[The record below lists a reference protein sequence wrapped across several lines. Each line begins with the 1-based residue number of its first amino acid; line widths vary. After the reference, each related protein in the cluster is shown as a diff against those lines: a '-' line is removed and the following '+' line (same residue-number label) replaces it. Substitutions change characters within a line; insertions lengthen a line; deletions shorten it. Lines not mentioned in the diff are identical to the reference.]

1 MTFPTKC
8 VILFLYTFYIK
19 GIGMFGYVKP
29 FKPHMRICE
38 YETYKAVYCGLCKI
52 LGREYGF
59 VSRMTLSYDFA
70 FLGLMALA
78 LNDSPAVVGP
88 QRCIAHPWRKTSC
101 LRSSDGLAYTAA
113 AAEILIYNKVKDDLD
128 DRRFLAKLFPWFML
142 KLTKKAYKKAA
153 ELYPGLAAY
162 TAEQMSRQAKL
173 EKDNCK
179 SIDRASE
186 PSSNILAE
194 IAAGL
199 SEKEEQKRILRRF
212 GYLLGRFV
220 YIADAF
226 DDVEK
231 DFRAGGFN
239 PLVIGNPT
247 INDINLPEIQRRTG
261 DSVNF
266 TLGALA
272 DSYVQLEIKRFKPI
286 IDNIVYLGLKNAFYD
301 LIRKKEENEDSE

>member
-1 MTFPTKC
+1 
-8 VILFLYTFYIK
+8 
-19 GIGMFGYVKP
+19 
-29 FKPHMRICE
+29 MRICE

-52 LGREYGF
+52 LGKEYGF

-78 LNDSPAVVGP
+78 LNDSPAVVEP
-88 QRCIAHPWRKTSC
+88 QRCIAHPWRKTPC
-101 LRSSDGLAYTAA
+101 LKSSDGLAYTAA
-113 AAEILIYNKVKDDLD
+113 AAEILIYNKIRDDLD

-142 KLTKKAYKKAA
+142 KLTKRAYKKAA
-153 ELYPGLAAY
+153 GLYPDLAAY
-162 TAEQMSRQAKL
+162 TAEQMSRQVKL

-199 SEKEEQKRILRRF
+199 SDKEEQKRILRRF

-231 DFRAGGFN
+231 DFRTGGFN

-247 INDINLPEIQRRTG
+247 INDLNLPEIQRRTG

-301 LIRKKEENEDSE
+301 LIRKKEENEESE

>member
-1 MTFPTKC
+1 
-8 VILFLYTFYIK
+8 
-19 GIGMFGYVKP
+19 
-29 FKPHMRICE
+29 MRICE

-52 LGREYGF
+52 LGKEYGF
-59 VSRMTLSYDFA
+59 ISRMTLSYDFA

-78 LNDSPAVVGP
+78 LNDSPAVVEP
-88 QRCIAHPWRKTSC
+88 QRCIAHPWRKTPC
-101 LRSSDGLAYTAA
+101 LKSSDGLAYTAA
-113 AAEILIYNKVKDDLD
+113 AAEILIYNKIRDDLD
-128 DRRFLAKLFPWFML
+128 DRRFWAKLFPWFML
-142 KLTKKAYKKAA
+142 KLTKRAYKKAA
-153 ELYPGLAAY
+153 ELYPDLAAY

-286 IDNIVYLGLKNAFYD
+286 FDNIVYLGLKNAFYD

>member
-1 MTFPTKC
+1 
-8 VILFLYTFYIK
+8 
-19 GIGMFGYVKP
+19 
-29 FKPHMRICE
+29 MRICE
-38 YETYKAVYCGLCKI
+38 YETYKAVYCGLCKV
-52 LGREYGF
+52 LGKEYGF
-59 VSRMTLSYDFA
+59 ISRMTLSYDFA

-78 LNDSPAVVGP
+78 LNDSPVVVEP
-88 QRCIAHPWRKTSC
+88 QRCIAHPWRKTPC
-101 LRSSDGLAYTAA
+101 LKSSDGLAYTAA
-113 AAEILIYNKVKDDLD
+113 AAEILIYNKIRDDLD

-142 KLTKKAYKKAA
+142 KLTKRAYKKAA
-153 ELYPGLAAY
+153 ELYPDLAAY

>member
-1 MTFPTKC
+1 
-8 VILFLYTFYIK
+8 
-19 GIGMFGYVKP
+19 
-29 FKPHMRICE
+29 MRICE

-52 LGREYGF
+52 LGKEYGF
-59 VSRMTLSYDFA
+59 ISRMTLSYDFA

-78 LNDSPAVVGP
+78 LNDSPAVVEP
-88 QRCIAHPWRKTSC
+88 QRCIAHPWRKTPC
-101 LRSSDGLAYTAA
+101 LKSSDGLAYTAA
-113 AAEILIYNKVKDDLD
+113 AAEILIYNKIRDDLD
-128 DRRFLAKLFPWFML
+128 DRRFWAKLFPWFML
-142 KLTKKAYKKAA
+142 KLTKRAYKKAA
-153 ELYPGLAAY
+153 ELYPDLAAY

>member
-1 MTFPTKC
+1 
-8 VILFLYTFYIK
+8 
-19 GIGMFGYVKP
+19 MFGYVKP

-52 LGREYGF
+52 LGKEYGF

-78 LNDSPAVVGP
+78 LNDSPAVVEP
-88 QRCIAHPWRKTSC
+88 QRCIAHPWRKTPC
-101 LRSSDGLAYTAA
+101 LKSSDGLAYTAA
-113 AAEILIYNKVKDDLD
+113 AAEILIYNKIRDDLD

-142 KLTKKAYKKAA
+142 KLTKRAYKKAA
-153 ELYPGLAAY
+153 GLYPDLAAY
-162 TAEQMSRQAKL
+162 TAEQMSRQVKL

-199 SEKEEQKRILRRF
+199 SDKEEQKRILRRF

-231 DFRAGGFN
+231 DFRTGGFN

-247 INDINLPEIQRRTG
+247 INDLNLPEIQRRTG

-301 LIRKKEENEDSE
+301 LIRKKEESEDSEDSE